1 MKTSTPQSAPTPNAY
16 SVPSRH
22 ASPPASP
29 APAAPAPPVPTAP
42 APTSGAP
49 SELESRR
56 VAEAARETQW
66 TAPSFLRELFLGN
79 FRFDLIHPNPAEGVA
94 ERPAFRDFCVRLHA
108 FLRDHVD
115 PVAIDAG
122 ETIRRRWSTACGGSV
137 PSG

>member
-22 ASPPASP
+22 APPASP
-29 APAAPAPPVPTAP
+29 APPAPAPPVPPVPPASAP
-42 APTSGAP
+42 HAGAP

-79 FRFDLIHPNPAEGVA
+79 FRFDLIHPNPAEGGE
-94 ERPAFRDFCVRLHA
+94 ERPAFREFCVRLRA

-122 ETIRRRWSTACGGSV
+122 EDYPPAMVDGLRR
-137 PSG
+137 